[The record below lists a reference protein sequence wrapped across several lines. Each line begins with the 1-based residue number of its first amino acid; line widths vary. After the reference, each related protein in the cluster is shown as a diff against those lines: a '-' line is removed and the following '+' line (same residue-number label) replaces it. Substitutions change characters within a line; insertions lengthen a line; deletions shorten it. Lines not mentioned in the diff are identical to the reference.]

1 MLPDSN
7 LTGGNAG
14 AWRGRVAI
22 TYIGDGFVRGCET
35 RMGDS
40 YGGWMTMR
48 FAGVMLITMMSAV
61 GVQAASA
68 AVTVT
73 KTSFGLVAP
82 GKPADI
88 YTMKNGELVV
98 NVTNY
103 GARIVSLKTKDR
115 VGRLADVALG
125 YASVDGYV
133 AEGTAKT
140 YFGAIVG
147 RYGNRI
153 RGGKFKLD
161 GLEYQVPLNNNGNA
175 LHGGPHGFD
184 DQMWTGSILPDG
196 VEMSLVSKDGDMGF
210 PGTLTVH
217 VRYTLMGSALHI
229 NYEATTDKDT
239 VVNLTNHT
247 YFNLSGDGSGTI
259 LDEVLQI
266 NADEYTPVDAGLIPV
281 GGPKPVAGTPFDFRK
296 PTAIGARINDD
307 NAQLKIAG
315 GYDHNWILRGAGAG
329 KGGGEMK
336 VAAKL
341 YDPKSGRVLTV
352 ETTQPGV
359 QFYSGNFLDGSYKG
373 KAGVAYTKN
382 TGLCLETQHYPDSP
396 NQPAFPSTELK
407 PGETMR
413 SETVFA
419 FSTQVAK

>member
-1 MLPDSN
+1 
-7 LTGGNAG
+7 
-14 AWRGRVAI
+14 
-22 TYIGDGFVRGCET
+22 
-35 RMGDS
+35 
-40 YGGWMTMR
+40 MTMR
-48 FAGVMLITMMSAV
+48 WARVMLLSMMGAATMAGAQSK
-61 GVQAASA
+61 SA

-73 KTSFGLVAP
+73 KNGYGAVAP
-82 GKPADI
+82 GKLAQI
-88 YTMKNGELVV
+88 YTLKNSDLMV
-98 NVTNY
+98 NVTTY
-103 GARIVSLKTKDR
+103 GARIVSLKSKNR
-115 VGRLADVALG
+115 NGLMGDVVLG
-125 YASVDGYV
+125 YYSADAYV
-133 AEGTAKT
+133 AEGTNKT

-153 RGGKFKLD
+153 RAGKFSLD
-161 GLEYQVPLNNNGNA
+161 GKQYQVPVNNNGNA

-184 DQMWTGSILPDG
+184 DQTWTAAEIPDG
-196 VEMSLVSKDGDMGF
+196 VEMSLVSPDGDMGF

-217 VRYTLMGSALHI
+217 VRYTLAGSALHI

-239 VVNLTNHT
+239 VVNLTNHA

-296 PTAIGARINDD
+296 PTPIGARINDA
-307 NAQLKIAG
+307 NEQLKIAG
-315 GYDHNWILRGAGAG
+315 GYDHNWVLRGAGPG
-329 KGGGEMK
+329 KSGTEMK
-336 VAAKL
+336 EAARL

-352 ETTQPGV
+352 STTQPGV
-359 QFYSGNFLDGSYKG
+359 QFYSGNFLDGSFKG

-382 TGLCLETQHYPDSP
+382 TGLCLETQHFPDSP

-407 PGETMR
+407 AGATMR

-419 FSTQVAK
+419 FSTQAAAK